1 METGSVLSGRY
12 RLTEPLGRG
21 GSAQVW
27 SAHDRVTDEQV
38 AVKILRLDTDTDGWT
53 DAEERR
59 RERREREARFRRERK
74 LLAELRHPAIPP
86 LRDHGFHEGEPYVVM
101 EYIDGLSLRRF
112 LARYAPLPQAVAVA
126 IAVALAEALK
136 CAHDAGV
143 VHRDL
148 KPDNVVIA
156 GDGNVKLIDFGI
168 AFLTRP
174 GATRY
179 TAAGW
184 TPGSVGYMA
193 PEQLSG
199 VREVTATTDLYAF
212 GCIFFE
218 LLTGGQPF
226 HDLPDRNRSIQHL
239 HDEPRRVRDA
249 RAGIDGELDELTWR
263 LLRKEPQ
270 SRLWGVDEVL
280 ATLRRHLPR
289 AGALAPNP
297 KVEPDPSERYRRPR
311 GDAPH
316 AAPPPARPAASRR
329 RPAHRADGWLSRAEF
344 GQLSMQ
350 ARTELREHGPGPS
363 LADLRTRLPAAVAAW
378 GARDP
383 AVCRA
388 QLLCADGE
396 RISGHWEAAR
406 VRYEAVITAL
416 RDHAVRD
423 LDEIALEARLGAA
436 ECRIPSGELP
446 TAIKRWGSAVREVAA
461 EHSDSGELVERSREV
476 GLELSENG
484 FEHEVQPLLDLL
496 PGE

>member
-1 METGSVLSGRY
+1 MEIGSVLGGRY

-21 GSAQVW
+21 GSAHVW
-27 SAHDRVTDEQV
+27 VAHDRVTDERV
-38 AVKILRLDTDTDGWT
+38 AVKVLRLDIDTDGWS

-74 LLAELRHPAIPP
+74 LLAELRHPAIPS
-86 LRDHGFHEGEPYVVM
+86 LCDHGFHEGEPYVVM
-101 EYIDGLSLRRF
+101 EYVDGLSLRRL

-126 IAVALAEALK
+126 IAVELAEALK

-148 KPDNVVIA
+148 KPDNVIVA
-156 GDGNVKLIDFGI
+156 GDGSVKLIDFGI

-193 PEQLSG
+193 PEQLRG
-199 VREVTATTDLYAF
+199 VREVTPATDLYIF
-212 GCIFFE
+212 GCILFE

-226 HDLPDRNRSIQHL
+226 HDLPDRNRSVQHL

-249 RAGIDGELDELTWR
+249 RPGVDGELDELTR
-263 LLRKEPQ
+263 VLLHKEPQ
-270 SRLWGVDEVL
+270 SRPADIGEVL

-297 KVEPDPSERYRRPR
+297 KVAPDPSERYRRPSS
-311 GDAPH
+311 DAPH
-316 AAPPPARPAASRR
+316 TAPPPARSAPSRR
-329 RPAHRADGWLSRAEF
+329 RPAHRAAEWLSRAEF
-344 GQLSMQ
+344 GQLSTRVR
-350 ARTELREHGPGPS
+350 AELREHGPGPCT
-363 LADLRTRLPAAVAAW
+363 ADLSARLPAAVAAW

-396 RISGHWEAAR
+396 RISGHWEAACR
-406 VRYEAVITAL
+406 RYEVVITVL
-416 RDHAVRD
+416 GDHAVRD
-423 LDEIALEARLGAA
+423 LGEVALEARLGAA
-436 ECRIPSGELP
+436 ECRIPSGEMP
-446 TAIKRWGSAVREVAA
+446 TVIERWADVVREVAA
-461 EHSDSGELVERSREV
+461 EYSGSQELVERSREV
-476 GLELSENG
+476 GLELSESG